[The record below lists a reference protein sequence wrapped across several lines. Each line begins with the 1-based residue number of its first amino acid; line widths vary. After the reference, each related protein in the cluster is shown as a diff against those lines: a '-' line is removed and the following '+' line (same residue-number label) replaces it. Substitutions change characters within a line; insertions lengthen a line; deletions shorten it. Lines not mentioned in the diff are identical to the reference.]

1 MNVSSSSLRRRQS
14 SVNTN
19 THNSR
24 RRGPISFKKRSKSS
38 SNLNNKNGTK
48 PQQSNTIN
56 NDALSNTNRRRSS
69 TATNGNTNIRTSKVL
84 DGVTACLSGQT
95 EPVKNHIHSLIS
107 NLGGTSQGTFDARY
121 VTHLI
126 LDYPIGSKYELY
138 KQNLELNVDWATKLY
153 VVSTSWVE
161 ACEKEGKRVSEVEY
175 KLQEVNDNNNDMNNN
190 NGNLVR
196 NGVSEGGGATNNNN
210 IYMLPKEIQ
219 HISSLE
225 EKCDWMIE
233 NQLADTYCN
242 LFSSHSILLI
252 GFSEDDEQGGGSNTT
267 AVNNNGAEGGGNNSD
282 ALKQKISKLIRR
294 AGGTIFW
301 EPNEWITTVILNDGY
316 SKHLW

>member
-19 THNSR
+19 THNPR

-38 SNLNNKNGTK
+38 SNLNNKNSTK
-48 PQQSNTIN
+48 PQQSNTTN
-56 NDALSNTNRRRSS
+56 NDALSNTNRRRTS
-69 TATNGNTNIRTSKVL
+69 TATNGNTNIRSKSKVL

-95 EPVKNHIHSLIS
+95 EPVKNHIHTLIS

-161 ACEKEGKRVSEVEY
+161 ACEKEGKRVSEVDY
-175 KLQEVNDNNNDMNNN
+175 KLQEVNDNNDDMNND
-190 NGNLVR
+190 NGSLFR
-196 NGVSEGGGATNNNN
+196 NGVSEGATNNN
-210 IYMLPKEIQ
+210 ICALPKEIQ
-219 HISSLE
+219 HVSSLE

-233 NQLADTYCN
+233 NQLADAYCN

-252 GFSEDDEQGGGSNTT
+252 GFSEDDQQGGDSNTT
-267 AVNNNGAEGGGNNSD
+267 AADKKWEGGGNNSD

>member
-56 NDALSNTNRRRSS
+56 NDALSNTNRRRTS
-69 TATNGNTNIRTSKVL
+69 TTTNGKTNIRTSKVL

-95 EPVKNHIHSLIS
+95 EPVKNHIHTLIS

-175 KLQEVNDNNNDMNNN
+175 KLQEVNDNNDDIDMN
-190 NGNLVR
+190 NGNLLR
-196 NGVSEGGGATNNNN
+196 NGEGGATNNN
-210 IYMLPKEIQ
+210 IYALPKEIQ
-219 HISSLE
+219 HVSSLE

-242 LFSSHSILLI
+242 LFSSHSILLV
-252 GFSEDDEQGGGSNTT
+252 GFSEDDQQGSGSKS
-267 AVNNNGAEGGGNNSD
+267 GEGGGNNSD
-282 ALKQKISKLIRR
+282 ALKQKMSKLIRR

-301 EPNEWITTVILNDGY
+301 EPNEWITTVVLNDGY

>member
-14 SVNTN
+14 SFNTN

-38 SNLNNKNGTK
+38 SNLNNKNSTK
-48 PQQSNTIN
+48 PQQSTTTN
-56 NDALSNTNRRRSS
+56 NDALTNRRRTS
-69 TATNGNTNIRTSKVL
+69 TATNGKTNIRTSKVL

-95 EPVKNHIHSLIS
+95 ELVKNHIHTIIS
-107 NLGGTSQGTFDARY
+107 NLGGTSHGTFDARY

-161 ACEKEGKRVSEVEY
+161 ACEKEGKRVSEVDY
-175 KLQEVNDNNNDMNNN
+175 KLQEVNDNNNDMN
-190 NGNLVR
+190 GNLCR
-196 NGVSEGGGATNNNN
+196 NGEGGATNNKN
-210 IYMLPKEIQ
+210 IYALPKEIQ

-233 NQLADTYCN
+233 NQLVDTYCN
-242 LFSSHSILLI
+242 LFSSHSILLV
-252 GFSEDDEQGGGSNTT
+252 GFSEDDQQGGGSANSTT
-267 AVNNNGAEGGGNNSD
+267 AVDKSGEGVTNNSD

>member
-38 SNLNNKNGTK
+38 SNLNNKNSTK
-48 PQQSNTIN
+48 PQQSNTTNN
-56 NDALSNTNRRRSS
+56 NDALSNTNRRRAS
-69 TATNGNTNIRTSKVL
+69 TATNGNTNTRTSKVL

-95 EPVKNHIHSLIS
+95 EPVKNHIHSIIS

-161 ACEKEGKRVSEVEY
+161 ACEKEGKRVSEVDY
-175 KLQEVNDNNNDMNNN
+175 KLQEVNDNNNNMDMNN

-196 NGVSEGGGATNNNN
+196 NGEGLTTNNN
-210 IYMLPKEIQ
+210 MHALPKEIQ
-219 HISSLE
+219 HVSSLE

-242 LFSSHSILLI
+242 LFSSHSVLLV
-252 GFSEDDEQGGGSNTT
+252 GFSEDDQQGGDSANSTT
-267 AVNNNGAEGGGNNSD
+267 AVDKSGEGVTNNSD

-316 SKHLW
+316 SKNLW

>member
-38 SNLNNKNGTK
+38 SNLNNKNSTK
-48 PQQSNTIN
+48 PQQSSNTTN
-56 NDALSNTNRRRSS
+56 NDALSNTNRRRTSS
-69 TATNGNTNIRTSKVL
+69 ATNGKTNIRSKSKVL

-95 EPVKNHIHSLIS
+95 EPVKNHIHTIIS

-161 ACEKEGKRVSEVEY
+161 ACEKEGKRVSEVDY
-175 KLQEVNDNNNDMNNN
+175 KLQEVNDNNNNYMND
-190 NGNLVR
+190 NLVR
-196 NGVSEGGGATNNNN
+196 NGVSEGGATNNN
-210 IYMLPKEIQ
+210 IYALPKEIQ

-233 NQLADTYCN
+233 NQLVDTYCN
-242 LFSSHSILLI
+242 LFSSHSILLV
-252 GFSEDDEQGGGSNTT
+252 GFSEDEQGGDGSNTT
-267 AVNNNGAEGGGNNSD
+267 AVDKSGEGDGNNSD
-282 ALKQKISKLIRR
+282 GLKQKISKLIRR